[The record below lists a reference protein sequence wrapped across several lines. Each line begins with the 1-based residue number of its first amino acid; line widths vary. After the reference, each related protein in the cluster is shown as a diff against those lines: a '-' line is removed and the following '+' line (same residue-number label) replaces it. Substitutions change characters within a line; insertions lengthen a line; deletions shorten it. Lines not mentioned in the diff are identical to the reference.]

1 MYIAILKINITREI
15 LVANSLQKS
24 EVNKKR
30 RVKGGGGG
38 EEGIL
43 TEVYRIRYIYIH
55 THERINNF
63 VMYRSNHSYR

>member
-30 RVKGGGGG
+30 RVEGGG

-43 TEVYRIRYIYIH
+43 TEVYRICYIYIH